1 MKIEIIPCL
10 NDNYSY
16 LIHDEISNT
25 VAIVDPSEFIP
36 CDTIISKNYKK
47 LDFILNTHHHY
58 DHVGGNEELK
68 KKYNSKVLGFE
79 NDKNRIPYIDIVLKD
94 NQEFKIGTLNFTT
107 IFIPGHTR
115 GHVAFYFKKE
125 RVVFSGDTL
134 FSLGCGRVFEGTY
147 KQMFQSLNKLKNL
160 PGETKV
166 YCGHEYTFKNLE
178 FCLKFNPNNDFLKK
192 KKDNIKLSLK
202 NKKPTIPSTISDEI
216 KANIFFRVNDP
227 DVKKAIKLENSSELE
242 IFTKLRDLKD
252 SF

>member
-16 LIHDEISNT
+16 LIHDVISNT
-25 VAIVDPSEFIP
+25 VAIVDPSEFIH

-79 NDKNRIPYIDIVLKD
+79 NDKNRIPQIDTVLKD

-134 FSLGCGRVFEGTY
+134 FSFGCGRVFEGTY

-166 YCGHEYTFKNLE
+166 YCGH
-178 FCLKFNPNNDFLKK
+178 
-192 KKDNIKLSLK
+192 
-202 NKKPTIPSTISDEI
+202 
-216 KANIFFRVNDP
+216 
-227 DVKKAIKLENSSELE
+227 
-242 IFTKLRDLKD
+242 
-252 SF
+252 

>member
-79 NDKNRIPYIDIVLKD
+79 NDKNRIPQIDTVLKD
-94 NQEFKIGTLNFTT
+94 NQEFKIGTLNFIT

-192 KKDNIKLSLK
+192 KKDDIKLSLK
-202 NKKPTIPSTISDEI
+202 NKKPTIPSTIADEI

-227 DVKKAIKLENSSELE
+227 DVKKAINLENSPDIE

-252 SF
+252 NF

>member
-58 DHVGGNEELK
+58 DHVWGNEELK

-79 NDKNRIPYIDIVLKD
+79 NDKNRIPQIDAVLKD

-192 KKDNIKLSLK
+192 KKDDIKLSLK
-202 NKKPTIPSTISDEI
+202 NKKPTIPSTIADEI

-227 DVKKAIKLENSSELE
+227 DVKKAINLENSPDIE

-252 SF
+252 NF